1 MNLKI
6 ETITSKVTSLT
17 NSSLWMPFL
26 VKHGKVSKYYEQHC
40 KVFQKLRENYKKPLK
55 SASQSI
61 CNVKICNTSRN
72 SYCYAKLWFSLGYLT
87 SGRQLSKVILIA

>member
-6 ETITSKVTSLT
+6 ENITSKVTSLT

-40 KVFQKLRENYKKPLK
+40 KGFQKLQENYKKPLK

-61 CNVKICNTSRN
+61 CNVR
-72 SYCYAKLWFSLGYLT
+72 YA
-87 SGRQLSKVILIA
+87 ILQEIPIVTQNYDFHLNI